1 MRKQAGEPE
10 RTSGSFKTILATAT
24 LGLISTA
31 ALGNMS
37 DAAVREAAEG
47 FRLGD
52 VARVRAQ
59 IAATRGHI
67 LEGYVDY
74 WALRLGLDNVSPA
87 DVERFLV
94 RHAGTA
100 IADRLRADWLKL
112 LARRGDWESFERLAE
127 GFVTDDADILCHR
140 ATLAARSPREGA
152 AVVIPTGV
160 WADRLSDACA
170 RAFAQLASA
179 AGAQRFSVEEI
190 QWRFRTVADGG
201 TLLAAQTVASVLPE
215 SLRPSD
221 ELIARAHSSPEAVL
235 RSLARGGGASRAQR
249 EAALYALIR
258 LARNDIAQAKN
269 LWSAAVTHMRPDEQ
283 RFAAAQIAAF
293 SARRLES
300 AEAMAW
306 WKRGHDGD
314 VMPRMSDGQAAW
326 IVRAA
331 LREGQWREV
340 ARVIDAMSPATHGGR
355 RDPAWRYWRARAH
368 AALGDAAK
376 AAEYYRALADEPHF
390 YGLLAAEALGQP
402 LPPVERLTAGAVKP
416 SAETAERFAQFER
429 SAAAQRTLKLSAL
442 NLRADAAREWF
453 SVVRDFDDRDSLLA
467 SEWMRQKGLWDRS
480 INTAERTREAH
491 DFRLRFQTPYAREIR
506 EAARAFGLEPA
517 LVFGLIR
524 QESRFWAEAVSSAG
538 ALGLMQVMPATG
550 QWIAR
555 QLNISTFRPSQ
566 LTDVTVS
573 TTFGSFYLKNALDT
587 QDGSEVRAAAAYNA
601 GGGRA
606 RQWRHETRPLEG
618 AIYVESIPFNETRDY
633 VKKVLANAVWYA
645 HLLGEGETSIGKR
658 LGTIGPK
665 SFGGSS
671 QP

>member
-1 MRKQAGEPE
+1 MPWRVGHPEMLRRARLVLSAAGAAL
-10 RTSGSFKTILATAT
+10 GLAAAATAT
-24 LGLISTA
+24 VLTT
-31 ALGNMS
+31 S
-37 DAAVREAAEG
+37 DLAVREAAEG

-52 VARVRAQ
+52 AVRVRAQ
-59 IAATRGHI
+59 IVATRGHI

-74 WALRLGLDNVSPA
+74 WALRLGLDNASA
-87 DVERFLV
+87 TDVERFLA

-100 IADRLRADWLKL
+100 VADRLRTDWLKL
-112 LARRGDWESFERLAE
+112 VARRGDWETFERLAE
-127 GFVTDDADILCHR
+127 GFATDDADILCHR
-140 ATLAARSPREGA
+140 ATIAARSPREGA
-152 AVVIPTGV
+152 SVVVPAGV

-170 RAFAQLASA
+170 RTFAQLASTL
-179 AGAQRFSVEEI
+179 GGQRFSVDEI
-190 QWRFRTVADGG
+190 QWRFRTAADGG

-215 SLRPSD
+215 SLRPGD
-221 ELIARAHSSPEAVL
+221 ELIARAHNAPETALRAVGKG
-235 RSLARGGGASRAQR
+235 AASRAQR
-249 EAALYALIR
+249 EAALYALVR
-258 LARNDIAQAKN
+258 LARSDLAQAKN
-269 LWSAAVTHMRPDEQ
+269 LWSGVVTHMRPDEQ
-283 RFAAAQIAAF
+283 RFAAAQIAWF

-314 VMPRMSDGQAAW
+314 VMPRMSDGQAGW

-340 ARVIDAMSPATHGGR
+340 ARVIDAMSPAPNGGR
-355 RDPAWRYWRARAH
+355 RDPAWRYWRARAY
-368 AALGDAAK
+368 AALGDTVNAT
-376 AAEYYRALADEPHF
+376 EFYRALADEPHF

-402 LPPVERLTAGAVKP
+402 LPPVERLTSGAIKLT
-416 SAETAERFAQFER
+416 AEAAERFAHFER
-429 SAAAQRTLKLSAL
+429 SPAAQRTLRLSAL

-467 SEWMRQKGLWDRS
+467 SEWMRQKGVWDRS

-506 EAARAFGLEPA
+506 EAARAVGLEPA

-538 ALGLMQVMPATG
+538 ALGLMQVMPSTG

-555 QLNISTFRPSQ
+555 QLNVSEFRPSQ

-573 TTFGSFYLKNALDT
+573 TAFGSFYLKNALNT
-587 QDGSEVRAAAAYNA
+587 QEGSEVRAAAAYNA
-601 GGGRA
+601 GAGRA

-618 AIYVESIPFNETRDY
+618 AIYTESIPFNETRDY

-658 LGTIGPK
+658 LGIISPK
-665 SFGGSS
+665 SSGG
-671 QP
+671 

>member
-1 MRKQAGEPE
+1 MAWRAGGPG
-10 RTSGSFKTILATAT
+10 RTSGSCKAVLAAVM
-24 LGLISTA
+24 LGLVPTG
-31 ALGNMS
+31 ALGTAS

-52 VARVRAQ
+52 AARVRAQ
-59 IAATRGHI
+59 IASTRGHI

-74 WALRLGLDNVSPA
+74 WALRLWLDNASPA
-87 DVERFLV
+87 DVERFLA

-100 IADRLRADWLKL
+100 VADRLRTDWLKL
-112 LARRGDWESFERLAE
+112 VARRGDWDTFERLAE

-152 AVVIPTGV
+152 AVVVPAGV

-170 RAFAQLASA
+170 RTFAQLASA
-179 AGAQRFSVEEI
+179 AGSARFSVEEI
-190 QWRFRTVADGG
+190 QWRFRTAADGG
-201 TLLAAQTVASVLPE
+201 TLLAAQTVASALPD

-221 ELIARAHSSPEAVL
+221 DLIARAHSSPEVVL

-249 EAALYALIR
+249 EAALYALVR
-258 LARNDIAQAKN
+258 LARSDIMQAKN
-269 LWSAAVTHMRPDEQ
+269 LWSGAVSHMRPDEQ

-306 WKRGHDGD
+306 WKRSHDGE

-340 ARVIDAMSPATHGGR
+340 ARVIDAMSPAPQGGR
-355 RDPAWRYWRARAH
+355 RDPAWRYWRARAY
-368 AALGDAAK
+368 AALGDAAN
-376 AAEYYRALADEPHF
+376 AAEHYRALADEPHF

-402 LPPVERLTAGAVKP
+402 LPSIEKLTAGAVQLT
-416 SAETAERFAQFER
+416 AETAERFAHFDR
-429 SAAAQRTLKLSAL
+429 SAAARRTLKLSEL

-467 SEWMRQKGLWDRS
+467 SEWMRQRGVWDRS
-480 INTAERTREAH
+480 INTAERTRMAH
-491 DFRLRFQTPYAREIR
+491 DFRLRYQTPYAREIR
-506 EAARAFGLEPA
+506 EAARAVGLEPA
-517 LVFGLIR
+517 LVFSLIR

-555 QLNISTFRPSQ
+555 QLNVSEFRPSQ

-573 TTFGSFYLKNALDT
+573 TAFGSFYLKNALNT

-601 GGGRA
+601 GAGRA
-606 RQWRHETRPLEG
+606 RQWRHDTRPLEG
-618 AIYVESIPFNETRDY
+618 AIYTESIPFNETRDY

-665 SFGGSS
+665 SSGGSS